1 METGLN
7 QKASKDSQ
15 NPSGKN
21 KVSRFILF
29 LIDLNQR
36 EHKQEEQQAEGEGE
50 ADSPLN
56 GEPDAGLD
64 PRTLRS

>member
-29 LIDLNQR
+29 LIDLNER

-50 ADSPLN
+50 AGPLLSRV
-56 GEPDAGLD
+56 GLH
-64 PRTLRS
+64 PSTLGS